1 MICETVISRDDFGN
15 IVSRLII
22 KMSESL
28 SENAFVVRH
37 TVAVREFYETKFQA
51 AAKESLTP
59 ARLPSRRADA
69 KTLAVYYSRG
79 APSEGKRQKYALV
92 CVEVAVFDGGKRI
105 FYECEIHRFRADD
118 ESIYM
123 GEAKSGSKSDKK
135 TLKINGA
142 ITKIKQ
148 GLRRR
153 GSLK

>member
-22 KMSESL
+22 KMSENL
-28 SENAFVVRH
+28 SENNFVMRH
-37 TVAVREFYETKFQA
+37 TAAVREFYETKFQA

-59 ARLPSRRADA
+59 ARRASA

-79 APSEGKRQKYALV
+79 TPQKGKRQKYALI
-92 CVEVAVFDGGKRI
+92 CVEVAVFEGGKRI
-105 FYECEIHRFRADD
+105 FYESELHRFRADD

-123 GEAKSGSKSDKK
+123 GEIKSGAKSDKK
-135 TLKINGA
+135 LRKTNGA
-142 ITKIKQ
+142 STKRKQ

-153 GSLK
+153 GSLE

>member
-1 MICETVISRDDFGN
+1 MICETVISRDGFGN

-22 KMSESL
+22 KMSENL
-28 SENAFVVRH
+28 SENDFVTRH
-37 TVAVREFYETKFQA
+37 TAAVREFYETKFQA
-51 AAKESLTP
+51 AAKESSLP
-59 ARLPSRRADA
+59 ARRAGA
-69 KTLAVYYSRG
+69 KTLAVYYSRET
-79 APSEGKRQKYALV
+79 PTEGKRQKYALV

-135 TLKINGA
+135 PHKINGA
-142 ITKIKQ
+142 SSKRKQ
-148 GLRRR
+148 GLRRH

>member
-1 MICETVISRDDFGN
+1 MICETVISRDEFGN

-28 SENAFVVRH
+28 SENDFVTRH
-37 TVAVREFYETKFQA
+37 TVTVREFYEAKFQA
-51 AAKESLTP
+51 AAKESSTP
-59 ARLPSRRADA
+59 ARRAGA

-79 APSEGKRQKYALV
+79 TPPNGKGKRQKYALV

-105 FYECEIHRFRADD
+105 FYECEIHRFRAED

-135 TLKINGA
+135 TLKLNGA

-153 GSLK
+153 GSLE